1 MSKPWILLIII
12 MILPVLACNLASDEP
27 TVAPVQVPIGVSLT
41 QTAQSQPIF
50 VTATQSS
57 TQQTATVRPTSTQ
70 FQSSGTSVPPGN
82 VTGSPVF
89 SGLSFGASAAGPNQ
103 TSFPTGTQEVYVR
116 WNYSNVPIGT
126 TMRRVWYKD
135 GAVVVSRE
143 EDWSTNW
150 GTSGRLTHIKLFD
163 YNVGLDSGNYYVVI
177 SLPAYNVSI
186 DGNFSISGSTS
197 GGGASFSNISTSLTR
212 DGQASSVMPY
222 GTQEVF
228 VRWDYANIPAGSTM
242 QRDWYLNGTSVVSRS
257 EAWSANWGATG
268 RLTHISMY
276 DYTSGFGLQPGSYR
290 VVIYLT
296 NQPSVKVETTF
307 TIQSNAGPMFS
318 NLRLKANPVGVD
330 QLAFPAG
337 TTRVYAVWDYSNIPV
352 GAQVHRV
359 WRRNEEIVADRTEA
373 WDFSKYGTF
382 GTVNDV
388 YIYDEISGLSN
399 GNYVVEISLVGQPGV
414 SVSQSFSIGS

>member
-1 MSKPWILLIII
+1 MSKHWILLIII

-27 TVAPVQVPIGVSLT
+27 TVVPTQVSIGVSLT
-41 QTAQSQPIF
+41 QTAQSQPIV
-50 VTATQSS
+50 VTATQS
-57 TQQTATVRPTSTQ
+57 TQQSATVRPTSTQ
-70 FQSSGTSVPPGN
+70 FQSSGTSVSPGS

-89 SGLSFGASAAGPNQ
+89 SGLSFGASAGGPNQ
-103 TSFPTGTQEVYVR
+103 TTFPNGTEEVYVR

-163 YNVGLDSGNYYVVI
+163 YDVGLDSGNYYVVI
-177 SLPAYNVSI
+177 SLPVYNVSI
-186 DGNFSISGSTS
+186 DGNFSITGSTS
-197 GGGASFSNISTSLTR
+197 GTASFSNISTATSR
-212 DGQASSVMPY
+212 DGQTVSVMPY

-242 QRDWYLNGTSVVSRS
+242 QRDWYHNGTNIVSRS
-257 EAWSANWGATG
+257 EAWSTNWGTTG
-268 RLTHISMY
+268 RLTHISLY
-276 DYTSGFGLQPGSYR
+276 DFTSGFGLQPGNYR

-307 TIQSNAGPMFS
+307 TIQSNVGPIFS
-318 NLRLKANPVGVD
+318 NLRMKTSPDGLN
-330 QLAFPAG
+330 QTAFPAG

-352 GAQVHRV
+352 GAQVHRI
-359 WRRNEEIVADRTEA
+359 WRRNEQIFADRTEA
-373 WDFSKYGTF
+373 WDFNKYGTS
-382 GTVNDV
+382 GTVTDV
-388 YIYDEISGLSN
+388 YIFDEISGLSS
-399 GNYVVEISLVGQPGV
+399 GNYLVEISLVGQPGV
-414 SVSQSFSIGS
+414 SVTQSFTIGS